1 MELFERD
8 STKVRIWIA
17 LKKTLPALRT
27 QRKEKFGFDAL
38 ICLTKEHTR
47 CNPGTFCPSFFID
60 FVDPVNCGLVSCNQL
75 AVAVL
80 SLLVPTAS
88 GFWTGSS
95 WITPGGFDSSQGSH
109 LSRSVM
115 ARLKFL
121 IHESQLLSWSDVGMC
136 QNNGTSSRS
145 VQSSDPETAGWAML
159 HLRRFEDN

>member
-47 CNPGTFCPSFFID
+47 CNPGTFCPSFFTD

-95 WITPGGFDSSQGSH
+95 WITPGGFDSSQGSN

-121 IHESQLLSWSDVGMC
+121 IHESQLLSWSDVDMC
-136 QNNGTSSRS
+136 QNNGTTSRS
-145 VQSSDPETAGWAML
+145 V
-159 HLRRFEDN
+159 